1 LVAKE
6 GDRERRERGR
16 IPPARTCPFGHDLT
30 PGCRSVKKRLH
41 IMMLGFFFFPEEEGK
56 GKQPQKNSWL
66 FSLMWLPE
74 AFTLHHLPCINQLP
88 EY

>member
-1 LVAKE
+1 
-6 GDRERRERGR
+6 
-16 IPPARTCPFGHDLT
+16 
-30 PGCRSVKKRLH
+30 
-41 IMMLGFFFFPEEEGK
+41 MMLGFFFFPEEEGK